1 MLLMIKASDDFKSL
15 LNDVKNYTD
24 YKLRFEALG
33 AGEIEYYKAVLELA
47 RVLLGLID
55 SKEADVYIKTQLE
68 QAYDEY
74 EATEI
79 EDSDE

>member
-1 MLLMIKASDDFKSL
+1 MIKASDDFKSL

-33 AGEIEYYKAVLELA
+33 DGEIEYYKAVLELVI
-47 RVLLGLID
+47 VLLGLID

-79 EDSDE
+79 EDYDE

>member
-1 MLLMIKASDDFKSL
+1 MIKASDDFKSL

-33 AGEIEYYKAVLELA
+33 DGEIEYYKAVLEIVTALSE
-47 RVLLGLID
+47 LINT
-55 SKEADVYIKTQLE
+55 KEPDVYIKTQLE